1 MIKVILVGCNGKMG
15 SAITER
21 IKESDGIIIAAGVDK
36 YLGVEREYP
45 VYDDIFSVDVSADV
59 IIDFSNPEVNE
70 NVVKYAK
77 EKGLGIV
84 VGTTGLSDQ
93 QIENINAAA
102 KEIAVF
108 FTFNMSIGINL
119 LLELS
124 KKAASVLGNDFD
136 IEIIEQHHN
145 LKLDAPSGTAFML
158 ANAINETLDSRMQ
171 FTYDRHS
178 VRAKRNKNEIGI
190 HSIRGGNIVGEHE
203 VIFAGTDEVITLSHS
218 ARSKQVFAT
227 GAVNAAKFLSG
238 KPSGMYTMK
247 ELIEE
252 E

>member
-15 SAITER
+15 SAITNR
-21 IKESDGIIIAAGVDK
+21 IAISDGIEVVAGVDK
-36 YLGVEREYP
+36 YLGISRDYP
-45 VYDDIFSVDVSADV
+45 VFESIDNVNVEADV

-70 NVVKYAK
+70 EVVKYAT
-77 EKGLGIV
+77 EKSLGIV

-93 QIENINAAA
+93 QIENIKSAS
-102 KEIAVF
+102 KKTAVF

-119 LLELS
+119 VLELS
-124 KKAASVLGNDFD
+124 KKAASVLGGDFD

-145 LKLDAPSGTAFML
+145 QKLDAPSGTAFML
-158 ANAINETLDSRMQ
+158 ANAINETLDNTMQ

-178 VRAKRNKNEIGI
+178 TRAKRSKNEIGI

-218 ARSKQVFAT
+218 ARSKEVFAT

-238 KPSGMYTMK
+238 KPYGMYTMK